1 MVYKRRRPIGGKIQ
15 VKYLNTLL
23 DESYKEKKNTN
34 PNIDDRYILDP
45 ELSQIKQKYMLI
57 EIQMILL
64 LLLEAQAILKML

>member
-23 DESYKEKKNTN
+23 NESYKEKKNTN

-45 ELSQIKQKYMLI
+45 ELSTDKTKVYIDKKL
-57 EIQMILL
+57 MILL
-64 LLLEAQAILKML
+64 WLIEAQAILKML